1 MYPRCSPGW
10 VVSDHPK
17 DQLPNLLR
25 CRFSSNLRLNS
36 GDQPP
41 VNTKTNPVP
50 ADDSFGRD
58 DDEVLFPSRPDPSSD
73 YPEELIEEP
82 QARARMSA
90 FQHCELLPEHEI
102 LQNKIPAATEEA
114 N

>member
-1 MYPRCSPGW
+1 
-10 VVSDHPK
+10 
-17 DQLPNLLR
+17 
-25 CRFSSNLRLNS
+25 
-36 GDQPP
+36 
-41 VNTKTNPVP
+41 VP

-58 DDEVLFPSRPDPSSD
+58 DDEVLLPSRPDPSSD

-82 QARARMSA
+82 QAWARMSA

-102 LQNKIPAATEEA
+102 LQNNIPAATEDA